1 MIIYK
6 KFWCLILLAILG
18 SVFAHNVYAQSDGVP
33 VTTEIDYTFG
43 DQAHFVSQISS
54 LDPIE
59 NVILFTRPE
68 RSQVTQTMIAVFER
82 SEEGMTAEVWLNL
95 DEVKWQPFS
104 PITYWWQ
111 IEFEDGERTTTPP
124 ESFNYIDNREF
135 WSFLEGTQIRI
146 HWQIGDLVFGQAVVD
161 ISEKALDSI
170 LDDLA
175 LSARDIVNI
184 YIYPTV
190 SDLQETLQLGGSSWI
205 RGHSFDDFGVI
216 ILAASPDSEGIVQLE
231 RDIPH
236 ELTHALLAQRLG
248 ASYDRLPAWL
258 NEGLATLE
266 EATPNSLYPTALEDA
281 YQAGNLLPMASLC
294 ASFPFAN
301 DQALLAYAQSS
312 SFVKYIKDIY
322 GIGAFVALFDAYQE
336 GTSCEGGVQRVF
348 QRPLTQLEG
357 EWIDYHFTKKA
368 SLGLNP
374 SSLLWALPIILI
386 LFGGGYLLY
395 RHRKGKEQSE
405 VEL

>member
-6 KFWCLILLAILG
+6 KSWCLILLAILLS
-18 SVFAHNVYAQSDGVP
+18 SVTPDVYAQSEGVH
-33 VTTEIDYTFG
+33 VTTEIEYTFA
-43 DQAHFVSQISS
+43 DKAHFVSQISS
-54 LDPIE
+54 PDPIE

-68 RSQVTQTMIAVFER
+68 SSQDTQSIPAILDRSV
-82 SEEGMTAEVWLNL
+82 SETTAEVWLNL

-111 IEFEDGERTTTPP
+111 IKFEDGETATSTP
-124 ESFNYIDNREF
+124 ETLNYIDNREF
-135 WSFLEGTQIRI
+135 WSFLEGARSRI
-146 HWQIGDLVFGQAVVD
+146 HWQIGDLEFGQAAVD

-170 LDDLA
+170 MDDLA
-175 LSARDIVNI
+175 LPSRNFVNI

-190 SDLQETLQLGGSSWI
+190 SALQETLQLGGSSWI
-205 RGHSFDDFGVI
+205 RGHSFDNFGVI
-216 ILAASPDSEGIVQLE
+216 LLATSPDSEGIVQLE

-236 ELTHALLAQRLG
+236 ELTHALLAQRLES
-248 ASYDRLPAWL
+248 SYDSLPAWL

-266 EATPNSLYPTALEDA
+266 EAAPNNLYPTTLEAA
-281 YQAGNLLPMASLC
+281 YQTRKLLPMASLC
-294 ASFPFAN
+294 ASFPFDN
-301 DQALLAYAQSS
+301 DQALLAYAQST

-348 QRPLTQLEG
+348 QRPLTQLEA
-357 EWIDYHFTKKA
+357 EWIDYHFSDQATF
-368 SLGLNP
+368 GLNS

-386 LFGGGYLLY
+386 LFGGGYIYY
-395 RHRKGKEQSE
+395 RRRKDKAQLE
-405 VEL
+405 V

>member
-1 MIIYK
+1 LIIYK
-6 KFWCLILLAILG
+6 KSWCLILIAVLS
-18 SVFAHNVYAQSDGVP
+18 SVFTPDVYAQSEDVH
-33 VTTEIDYTFG
+33 VTTEIEYAFADK
-43 DQAHFVSQISS
+43 ARFVSQLLSPE
-54 LDPIE
+54 PIE
-59 NVILFTRPE
+59 NVILFTRSE
-68 RSQVTQTMIAVFER
+68 SSQVTQAITAILDR
-82 SEEGMTAEVWLNL
+82 SEGEITAEVRLNL

-111 IEFEDGERTTTPP
+111 IEFEDGETTTTPP
-124 ESFNYIDNREF
+124 ELFNYIDNREF
-135 WSFLEGTQIRI
+135 WSFLEVTQIRI
-146 HWQIGDLVFGQAVVD
+146 HWQIGDLEFGQAVVD

-175 LSARDIVNI
+175 LPARDLVNI

-205 RGHSFDDFGVI
+205 RGHSFDNFGVI
-216 ILAASPDSEGIVQLE
+216 LLAASPDSEGIVQLE

-248 ASYDRLPAWL
+248 ASYDQLPAWF

-266 EATPNSLYPTALEDA
+266 EAAPSSLYPAALENA
-281 YQAGNLLPMASLC
+281 YQANKLLPMASLC
-294 ASFPFAN
+294 ASFPFDN
-301 DQALLAYAQSS
+301 DQALLAYAQSA

-348 QRPLTQLEG
+348 QRPLTQLEA
-357 EWIDYHFTKKA
+357 EWIDYHFSDQA
-368 SLGLNP
+368 NLGLNS
-374 SSLLWALPIILI
+374 SSLLWALPIILF
-386 LFGGGYLLY
+386 LFGGGYLYY
-395 RHRKGKEQSE
+395 RHRKGKAQSGI
-405 VEL
+405 